1 MTDQYAEL
9 HAEIARLRGD
19 LDFKRDVA
27 EKARAFGPPPGPDVV
42 DHSGYFTALRVDDL
56 LAAGK
61 LREAADPHC
70 TRDRPRCRRRMTA
83 PPWRCSGRPPSRPP
97 LLQPAHGFATERQP
111 QPILWRHSDEVSR
124 GTNNAVLS
132 VGEVALSGVRRRT
145 RQEYRRQPSATIR
158 CAAPLAHR
166 L

>member
-19 LDFKRDVA
+19 LDFERDVA
-27 EKARAFGPPPGPDVV
+27 DKPRAFGPPPGSDVV
-42 DHSGYFTALRVDDL
+42 DDSGYFTALRVGDL

-97 LLQPAHGFATERQP
+97 CCSPPTTSRPYANPNRFYGAILTRYPATPTTQ
-111 QPILWRHSDEVSR
+111 
-124 GTNNAVLS
+124 
-132 VGEVALSGVRRRT
+132 
-145 RQEYRRQPSATIR
+145 Y
-158 CAAPLAHR
+158 
-166 L
+166 

>member
-19 LDFKRDVA
+19 LDFERDVA
-27 EKARAFGPPPGPDVV
+27 DKPRAFGRPPGPDVV
-42 DHSGYFTALRVDDL
+42 DDSGYFTALRVDDL

-83 PPWRCSGRPPSRPP
+83 RPGGVPGGHRPGLPCCSPPTASRPYANP
-97 LLQPAHGFATERQP
+97 NRFYGT
-111 QPILWRHSDEVSR
+111 IL
-124 GTNNAVLS
+124 
-132 VGEVALSGVRRRT
+132 T
-145 RQEYRRQPSATIR
+145 RYP
-158 CAAPLAHR
+158 AAPTTQ
-166 L
+166 

>member
-19 LDFKRDVA
+19 LDFERDVA
-27 EKARAFGPPPGPDVV
+27 DKPRAFGPPPGPDVV
-42 DHSGYFTALRVDDL
+42 DDSGYFTALRVDDL

-83 PPWRCSGRPPSRPP
+83 PPWRFRAATVPAP
-97 LLQPAHGFATERQP
+97 LLQPAHDFATVRQP

-132 VGEVALSGVRRRT
+132 VGEVALPGVRWRT
-145 RQEYRRQPSATIR
+145 RQEYRRQQSA
-158 CAAPLAHR
+158 LQHR
-166 L
+166 

>member
-1 MTDQYAEL
+1 MPIATTHRPAITRTPKWPTFLPYLTIPVTRRPPYRLIWVQTDTL
-9 HAEIARLRGD
+9 
-19 LDFKRDVA
+19 
-27 EKARAFGPPPGPDVV
+27 PD
-42 DHSGYFTALRVDDL
+42 SGYFTALRVDDL

-70 TRDRPRCRRRMTA
+70 TRDRPRCRRRMMA

-97 LLQPAHGFATERQP
+97 LLQPAHDFATVCHT

-132 VGEVALSGVRRRT
+132 VGEVALSGGRRRT
-145 RQEYRRQPSATIR
+145 RQEYHRQRSA
-158 CAAPLAHR
+158 LQHR
-166 L
+166 